1 MRKLILLL
9 FFLLVIPLS
18 ILQAAEFVVDDFRD
32 LSDWE
37 GQIVNQGQV
46 VMINGE
52 ASKNVRQE
60 WSGYRTLEIEQKT
73 PAKLIVTLLDADG
86 ELWQAEGQDNKSLF
100 PFDSFKL
107 ITTNDF
113 GDKKLSTGN
122 IQRMTIKGYSEID
135 AIGLGQSKGFNGPN
149 VYVETANK
157 YYAGKTWQKV
167 AEEIK
172 GKGFTAVHLTP
183 VELTPE
189 TYYKQKEIVEAF
201 HAVGLPVALTI
212 YPGTDFDAY
221 RKHPEWHQE
230 FLQGGGSEW
239 SWRVYNCL
247 REEEFIAYTIKYL
260 QDQFVNYGYDALH
273 VSEPWLE
280 VWGGPTRPSE
290 YACFCPRC
298 REGFQIETGVDPYQ
312 LFDKNSPSYYTKK
325 PDLYKK
331 WVDFRVETVAT
342 FVNKIITGLREVR
355 PDVPAYV
362 MFLSDVSVEPG
373 KTREYQAMDLE
384 RFAQISDGVIIETAW
399 QDWTKSNLWPGYI
412 LTYGKEYAPRVY
424 AEKPQ
429 AILYAQPDVGSNW
442 DEMHRSPEWLR
453 VFSAYANR
461 AGFDG
466 YIAYEYSQM
475 GYRLLPTTQIVLD
488 DFEKKES
495 DSYWGP
501 YNTTNDEVL
510 AGRIGKDAFE
520 GQGCLMLFYSGD
532 SNEGFLATEKDVML
546 DLSGFTHL
554 EVMAL
559 FDLFT
564 PGDKV
569 TVRYEIQTDHSTY
582 NASTDVI
589 VTDSWQKVIMPFA
602 KFGSSYDLSH
612 VKKIRIGLDKSSS
625 LPSMAKILL
634 DMFVVAGTRRSFLD
648 TQHLPLTTEPRPTNI
663 SKIGEATVEIGDFSR
678 SKNGLNK
685 VKLNLKFVG
694 GERSLSN
701 VMVDI
706 VVCDEISGLELPK
719 LGQTLKVGSLRR
731 ATQKDVITNIYLP
744 TGSYKI
750 ILKLYTQGTNFL
762 SQEALTY
769 LSDDYIIEVP

>member
-1 MRKLILLL
+1 MRKLILL
-9 FFLLVIPLS
+9 FVLLVIPLS
-18 ILQAAEFVVDDFRD
+18 ISQAAEFVVDDFRD

-37 GQIVNQGQV
+37 GQIVGQGQV

-52 ASKNVRQE
+52 ASKTVSQE

-73 PAKLIVTLLDADG
+73 PAKIIVTLLDADG
-86 ELWQAEGQDNKSLF
+86 ELWQAEGQGNKLLF

-107 ITTNDF
+107 IATSNIS
-113 GDKKLSTGN
+113 DKKLSTGN
-122 IQRMTIKGYSEID
+122 IQRMTLQGHSEIEI
-135 AIGLGQSKGFNGPN
+135 IGLGQSKGFNGPN

-167 AEEIK
+167 AGEIK

-189 TYYKQKEIVEAF
+189 TYYKQKEIVDAF

-221 RKHPEWHQE
+221 RKHPEWHQS

-260 QDQFVNYGYDALH
+260 QDQFVNNGYDALH

-280 VWGGPTRPSE
+280 VWGGPTKPSE

-298 REGFQIETGVDPYQ
+298 REGFQTEAGVDPYQ
-312 LFDKNSPSYYTKK
+312 LFDKNSSSYYTKN
-325 PDLYKK
+325 PELYKK
-331 WVDFRVETVAT
+331 WVDFRVNTVAT
-342 FVNKIITGLREVR
+342 FVNKIITGLRKVK

-412 LTYGKEYAPRVY
+412 LAYGKEYAPRVY
-424 AEKPQ
+424 VEKPE

-475 GYRLLPTTQIVLD
+475 GYRLLPTTQIVID

-495 DSYWGP
+495 DLYWEP
-501 YNTTNDEVL
+501 FNTSFDEVL

-520 GQGCLMLFYSGD
+520 GQGCLMLFYSGE
-532 SNEGFLATEKDVML
+532 SKEGFLAVEKDVML
-546 DLSGFTHL
+546 DLNGFTQL
-554 EVMAL
+554 EVMTL

-564 PGDKV
+564 PGEKV
-569 TVRYEIQTDHSTY
+569 KVKYEIQTDHSIY
-582 NASTDVI
+582 NASTEVI
-589 VTDSWQKVIMPFA
+589 VADGWQKVIMPFVN
-602 KFGSSYDLSH
+602 FGSSYDLSH
-612 VKKIRIGLDKSSS
+612 VKKIRIGIDKSGSI
-625 LPSMAKILL
+625 PNMAKILF

-648 TQHLPLTTEPRPTNI
+648 TQHLPLTTEPKPTNVAKV
-663 SKIGEATVEIGDFSR
+663 SEATVEIGDFSR
-678 SKNGLNK
+678 SDNELNK
-685 VKLNLKFVG
+685 VELSLNFVG

-701 VMVDI
+701 LMVDI
-706 VVCDEISGLELPK
+706 IVCEKISGLELPK
-719 LGQTLKVGSLRR
+719 LGRTLKIGSLRR
-731 ATQKDVITNIYLP
+731 ESKKVINTDILLP
-744 TGSYKI
+744 TGTYKI
-750 ILKLYTQGTNFL
+750 ILRLYTQGSNFL
-762 SQEALTY
+762 SQEALNYFSEDY
-769 LSDDYIIEVP
+769 LLEVP